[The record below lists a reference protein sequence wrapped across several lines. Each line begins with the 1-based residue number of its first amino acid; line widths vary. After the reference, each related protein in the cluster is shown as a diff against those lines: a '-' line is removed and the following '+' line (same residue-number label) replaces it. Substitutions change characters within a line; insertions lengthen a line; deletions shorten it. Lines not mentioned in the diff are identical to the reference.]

1 VAWRRSLSCRFA
13 AAAALW
19 EEFVM
24 GTSVWRVLGGGVATC
39 ALLGVV
45 LTTTG
50 CKNLLK
56 KKSGADAGVSKTTAP
71 LAGQDLADEQVQ
83 EKLDEY
89 IKCLNSLSS
98 AIHQSRHRYLTFVP
112 RTGPTGREATADLY
126 RLPVGATTSCSTG
139 VTRSKSMPPSDPKL
153 EAAGTEFSL
162 AASEI
167 DRLMT
172 EMDTY
177 YEVRLFRDDKWA
189 KGKLMHPR
197 LMSAWDRFSKADKN
211 LHDTLDGIT
220 KPLAQRVLS
229 RIEREDGKKFRY
241 GRKKVLIN
249 ARELVEASDP
259 VGDDDDVDPNLY
271 TASYTELEKALDELT
286 TYGGM
291 HKAELANANNPAF
304 PMAESNYT
312 QFVKEATDFKKAA
325 KDYWRCLQAAPPK
338 AKTPSGKI
346 DLDKL
351 GMCGSSPAWKQGD
364 EVIKQYN
371 EFIRISNGHQ
381 FP

>member
-1 VAWRRSLSCRFA
+1 
-13 AAAALW
+13 
-19 EEFVM
+19 M
-24 GTSVWRVLGGGVATC
+24 GTNFWGFLGRGALATALVGVA
-39 ALLGVV
+39 
-45 LTTTG
+45 LTGAG

-56 KKSGADAGVSKTTAP
+56 KKAGADAGVATTTA
-71 LAGQDLADEQVQ
+71 LTGQNLADEQLQ

-126 RLPVGATTSCSTG
+126 RLPVGAASNCSAG
-139 VTRSKSMPPSDPKL
+139 VSRSKIMPPSDPKL
-153 EAAGTEFSL
+153 ESAGTEFSL
-162 AASEI
+162 AASDI
-167 DRLMT
+167 DHVMT

-177 YEVRLFRDDKWA
+177 YELRLFRDDKWA
-189 KGKLMHPR
+189 KGKAMHPR
-197 LMSAWDRFSKADKN
+197 LMAAWERFSKADKN

-220 KPLAQRVLS
+220 KPLAQRVLG

-249 ARELVEASDP
+249 ARELIEASDP
-259 VGDDDDVDPNLY
+259 IGDDDDVDPSLY
-271 TASYTELEKALDELT
+271 TAAYSELEKALDELT
-286 TYGGM
+286 AYGSM
-291 HKAELANANNPAF
+291 HKADLANPNNPGF
-304 PMAESNYT
+304 PMSESNYT
-312 QFVKEATDFKKAA
+312 QFVKEANDFKKAA
-325 KDYWRCLQAAPPK
+325 KDYWRCLQDAPPK

-351 GMCGSSPAWKQGD
+351 GMCGGTPAWKQAD

-371 EFIRISNGHQ
+371 EFIRTSNAHQ